1 MKEYNQNFVKI
12 ICKEQ
17 SKVFEM
23 DKHSRFV
30 GNDYL
35 NCLYN
40 RTALWCMIKCVK
52 RILNFST
59 RLRCRR
65 IMDLDM

>member
-1 MKEYNQNFVKI
+1 MVGI
-12 ICKEQ
+12 LLRLSCKEQ

-30 GNDYL
+30 GNGYL

-40 RTALWCMIKCVK
+40 TTVRRCAIKYVK
-52 RILNFST
+52 GILNFST
-59 RLRCRR
+59 SLQRRR
-65 IMDLDM
+65 IMGSDM

>member
-40 RTALWCMIKCVK
+40 RTALWCM
-52 RILNFST
+52 
-59 RLRCRR
+59 
-65 IMDLDM
+65 